1 MALTVDYSVTPF
13 LITIPQSDL
22 TLESGTKYKLTVD
35 EFWVLLRDFT
45 DEQNTMAQPKLYR
58 RIPATSS
65 TPSITEIEE
74 LYYALQ
80 FEDGMYSVNII
91 NGNTNIRE
99 VEVKNQVS
107 VNTNNTTGFIDP
119 VFLEYST
126 FSGGVSVKESSVYS
140 GSTYPVG
147 TPSQPVNNFTDALT
161 IAENHGFTSFLVTGD
176 VTINS
181 GNDFTGYSFYG
192 AGQNLS
198 EMMLDP
204 SAMLVNCSF
213 FDARIAGT
221 LDGDTHIEDCII
233 GSLTFISGV
242 IEQCLLNPGT
252 TILGGGQTAHYLDSK
267 SGVPGESTHEIDMG
281 GAGQPLSMRGHTGGI
296 LLSNKTGADAVS
308 IDLNAGQVRLKNT
321 VTNGLIKVTGVG
333 KLVDDAT
340 GDRIYSGT
348 WNGATIIN
356 ELIDSI
362 DVQIAR
368 KSQTNSALIVEN
380 GDSTKTVTIYD
391 DDGVT
396 ELYQIDIAADDLSRA
411 KV

>member
-126 FSGGVSVKESSVYS
+126 FSGGVSVNESSAYS

-161 IAENHGFTSFLVTGD
+161 IAEDHGFTSFLVAGD

-181 GNDFTGYSFYG
+181 GNDFTDYSFYG

-213 FDARIAGT
+213 FGARIAGT
-221 LDGDTHIEDCII
+221 LDGDTHVEDCII
-233 GSLTFISGV
+233 GNLNFVSGV
-242 IEQCLLNPGT
+242 IERCILEPGT
-252 TILGGGQTAHYLDSK
+252 IVLGGGEIAHFIDCK
-267 SGVPGESTHEIDMG
+267 SGIPGVSSPIIDMG
-281 GAGQPLSMRGHTGGI
+281 GAGQPLAMRNYNGGI
-296 LLSNKTGADAVS
+296 TLENKTGVDSVS
-308 IDLNAGQVRLKNT
+308 LDINSGQVRLRST
-321 VTNGLIKVTGVG
+321 VTNGTIVVRGVG

-340 GDRIYSGT
+340 GGRIYSGT

-396 ELYQIDIAADDLSRA
+396 ALYQIDIAADDLSRS